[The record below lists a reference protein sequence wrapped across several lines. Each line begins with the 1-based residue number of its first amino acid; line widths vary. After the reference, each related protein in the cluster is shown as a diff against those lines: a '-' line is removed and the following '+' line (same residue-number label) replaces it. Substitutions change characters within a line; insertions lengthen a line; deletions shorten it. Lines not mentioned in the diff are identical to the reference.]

1 MISSGEETLGVAKGP
16 GEAAGHRFIWTMEDA
31 FLEEASRED
40 HPLHDIMVASQVP
53 SLSCSLHK
61 GRDPTYGFERGV
73 CIKHWLQKLAYNSH
87 NPVPVYTAADFDVYD
102 VYSLKVQHL
111 GGTQEM
117 FVRPFF

>member
-1 MISSGEETLGVAKGP
+1 MIYFLYILEAPCKLPSLLSDSVGLGHNKASAVNLLWEMISSGEETLGVAKGP

-61 GRDPTYGFERGV
+61 GRDPTHGFERGM
-73 CIKHWLQKLAYNSH
+73 CIKH
-87 NPVPVYTAADFDVYD
+87 
-102 VYSLKVQHL
+102 
-111 GGTQEM
+111 
-117 FVRPFF
+117 